1 MTQIEEASSLAPDRQ
16 IRVMLVD
23 DHEIMRDGLR
33 EVLQRAGD
41 YEVVGQAEDGAA
53 AVRVAQSLRPDVIIM
68 DVMMPIKN
76 GIDACREITEA
87 LPDTKVLMLTA
98 ASEED
103 AVMEAVAAGATG
115 YLQKYSGKEK
125 LLRTVRDV
133 AEGEYRIPG
142 DVIRRVFAGL
152 RAGAPQPTHA
162 LNRLTARE
170 REILTLFARGLSYA
184 EIAEARGNQPVTIRN
199 GVYGIQG
206 KLGID
211 TKQELVVW
219 AVRNG
224 LLDDYQI
231 GR

>member
-1 MTQIEEASSLAPDRQ
+1 MAPDRQ
-16 IRVMLVD
+16 IRVMIVD

-41 YEVVGQAEDGAA
+41 FEVVGDAGEGAA
-53 AVRVAQSLRPDVIIM
+53 AVRVAQNLKPDVIIM

-76 GIDACREITEA
+76 GIDACREITEM
-87 LPDTKVLMLTA
+87 LPDTRVLMLTA
-98 ASEED
+98 ATEED
-103 AVMEAVAAGATG
+103 AVIEAVAAGATG

-125 LLRTVRDV
+125 LLRTIRDV

-142 DVIRRVFAGL
+142 DVTRRVFAGF
-152 RAGAPQPTHA
+152 RAGAQQQTRES
-162 LNRLTARE
+162 NRLTARE
-170 REILTLFARGLSYA
+170 REILTLFAQGLSYA
-184 EIAEARGNQPVTIRN
+184 EIAETRGNQPVTIRN
-199 GVYGIQG
+199 AVYAIQD
-206 KLGID
+206 KLRIE

-224 LLDDYQI
+224 LMDESEQ

>member
-1 MTQIEEASSLAPDRQ
+1 MNPTKMPTRTP
-16 IRVMLVD
+16 RVMLVD

-33 EVLQRAGD
+33 EVLERSGD
-41 YEVVGQAEDGAA
+41 FEVVGQAGDGAA

-68 DVMMPIKN
+68 DVMMPLKN
-76 GIDACREITEA
+76 GIDACREITDI
-87 LPDTKVLMLTA
+87 LPDTRVLILTA
-98 ASEED
+98 SSEED

-133 AEGEYRIPG
+133 AEGEYRIPS
-142 DVIRRVFAGL
+142 DVIRRVFAGI
-152 RAGAPQPTHA
+152 RHA
-162 LNRLTARE
+162 EQQLKTRELSRLTARE
-170 REILTLFARGLSYA
+170 REILTLFSQGLSYA
-184 EIAEARGNQPVTIRN
+184 EIADVRGNQPLTIRN
-199 GVYGIQG
+199 AIYGIQD

-219 AVRNG
+219 AVQNG
-224 LLDDYQI
+224 LLDDDGI

>member
-1 MTQIEEASSLAPDRQ
+1 MAPDRQAPDRQ

-41 YEVVGQAEDGAA
+41 YEVVGQAGDGAE

-76 GIDACREITEA
+76 GIDACREITEV
-87 LPDTKVLMLTA
+87 LPDTRVLMLTA
-98 ASEED
+98 ASERD
-103 AVMEAVAAGATG
+103 AVIEAVAAGATG
-115 YLQKYSGKEK
+115 YLEKYSGKEK

-133 AEGEYRIPG
+133 AEGEHRIPG
-142 DVIRRVFAGL
+142 DVIKRVFAGF
-152 RAGAPQPTHA
+152 RTGAQQPSHE

-170 REILTLFARGLSYA
+170 REILTLFAQGLSYA
-184 EIAEARGNQPVTIRN
+184 AIAEVRGNQPVTIRN
-199 GVYGIQG
+199 GVYGIQD
-206 KLGID
+206 KLKIGS
-211 TKQELVVW
+211 KQELVVW

-224 LLDDYQI
+224 LLDESGP